1 MNEDL
6 ATLLVYASP
15 LAIILAVY
23 LYGHRRKD
31 KKSYLIKQQAIK
43 DGLNEPASLHP
54 IVNEARCIG
63 CGSCISACPEKDV
76 LGLIGN
82 KANLISPSECIGHGA
97 CKAACPTDAIRLV
110 FGTKNRGIDLPKLKP
125 NFETNIPGI
134 FIAGEL
140 GGMGLIKNA
149 ISQGTQ
155 AMESIHKIIKSQRP
169 SGDVLDVLI
178 VGAGPA
184 GFAATLYAIDKKF
197 RYVTLEQDSLGGTI
211 AHFPRG
217 KLVMTAPAD
226 LPLHGKMRFKETTK
240 EVLMSFWKEVAQRFR
255 VKINYKEAVTSIDR
269 RSQYFTVNST
279 KRQYKAKTILLAIGR
294 RGTPRKLD
302 IPGEDRPKV
311 VYRLKDPDE
320 YKRKRVMIVGGGD
333 SALEAAISIAALGNA
348 KPTLVYRNAAFNRAK
363 KKNRDKV
370 REAAKAGK
378 LRVLMSSQP
387 KSIGDNYADLKM
399 KDGSTK
405 RIKNDAVIICA
416 GGVLPTGFLQS
427 IGIKITTK
435 YGTE

>member
-23 LYGHRRKD
+23 MYGHRRKD
-31 KKSYLIKQQAIK
+31 KKSHQIKHQAIR
-43 DGLNEPASLHP
+43 DGLTEPASLHP
-54 IVNEARCIG
+54 IVHQGRCIG
-63 CGSCISACPEKDV
+63 CGSCIAACPEKDV

-97 CKAACPTDAIRLV
+97 CKTSCPTDAIRLV
-110 FGTKNRGIDLPKLKP
+110 YGTENRGIDLPKLKP

-149 ISQGTQ
+149 INQGRQ
-155 AMESIHKIIKSQRP
+155 AMESIHQKIRGGGR
-169 SGDVLDVLI
+169 SGDTLDVVI

-184 GFAATLYAIDKKF
+184 GFSATLYAIDNKF
-197 RYVTLEQDSLGGTI
+197 RYVTLEQDTLGGTV

-240 EVLMSFWKEVAQRFR
+240 EVLMKFWNEIARRFK
-255 VKINYKEAVTSIDR
+255 VKINYKEGVTSIER
-269 RSQYFTVNST
+269 RSNYFVVDST
-279 KRQYKAKTILLAIGR
+279 KRQYKTKTILLAIGR

-302 IPGEDRPKV
+302 IPGEDMPKV
-311 VYRLKDPDE
+311 VYRLSDPDE
-320 YKRKRVMIVGGGD
+320 YKRKRVLIVGGGD

-387 KSIGDNYADLKM
+387 KAIGDRYADIKL